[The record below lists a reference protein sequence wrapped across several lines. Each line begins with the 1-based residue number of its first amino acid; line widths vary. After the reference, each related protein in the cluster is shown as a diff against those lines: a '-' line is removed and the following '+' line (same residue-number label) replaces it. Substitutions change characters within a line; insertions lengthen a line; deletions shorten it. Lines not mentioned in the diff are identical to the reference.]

1 MGEITLESSAFTSE
15 GEIPKKY
22 GYKYDNLSP
31 PLKIGSVPSD
41 SKSLA
46 LVMDDPDAMGAV
58 GKVWVH
64 WVMWNID
71 PTITDISE
79 GSSPSGSIEGK
90 TDFGEIKYGGPAP
103 PDKRHTYVFKLYA
116 LKTKLD
122 LPEGSTKAELEQAIS
137 SQIISQT
144 SLKGTF
150 TP

>member
-1 MGEITLESSAFTSE
+1 MESSAFTSG

-22 GYKYDNLSP
+22 GYKYDNQSP

-41 SKSLA
+41 SKSLV

-64 WVMWNID
+64 WVLWNID
-71 PTITDISE
+71 PAITDISE

-90 TDFGEIKYGGPAP
+90 TDFGEIRYGGPAP

-116 LKTKLD
+116 LNTKLD
-122 LPEGSTKAELEQAIS
+122 LAKGSTKTELEKAMRD
-137 SQIISQT
+137 QIISQT

-150 TP
+150 AP